1 MVTKEENKIEKEIV
15 TGITSSENE
24 AKITLKGIPDKPGI
38 AAKIFSTLASS
49 NINVDMIVQNIT
61 DDGKFSSLTFTVPVE
76 DERKSLKTPLDNL
89 LSESNKIAK
98 EIGIKIK
105 SGDNDIGDLKD
116 QSAKLKEDSKKIDK
130 ELKLTE
136 ESIKSILVNIPN
148 IPIRL
153 RSKIRLLH
161 KKIGTKK
168 FFLELIK
175 LDPISKNFV
184 KPSDTQRVIRAYE
197 VKSFTKR
204 SIYDWFKSTRSDYE
218 NDDFFKIYIDF
229 PRAELIKRIE
239 DRTQDMIKNGAVS
252 EVKKFIKLKVPKV
265 KTASKAIGI
274 AEIREYLKKK
284 IEISEVIEKISI
296 KTKQYAKRQSTW
308 GRGNMMD
315 WNKIKSEDLNKFL
328 KKI

>member
-1 MVTKEENKIEKEIV
+1 M
-15 TGITSSENE
+15 
-24 AKITLKGIPDKPGI
+24 
-38 AAKIFSTLASS
+38 
-49 NINVDMIVQNIT
+49 
-61 DDGKFSSLTFTVPVE
+61 
-76 DERKSLKTPLDNL
+76 
-89 LSESNKIAK
+89 
-98 EIGIKIK
+98 
-105 SGDNDIGDLKD
+105 
-116 QSAKLKEDSKKIDK
+116 
-130 ELKLTE
+130 
-136 ESIKSILVNIPN
+136 
-148 IPIRL
+148 
-153 RSKIRLLH
+153 H

-197 VKSFTKR
+197 VKLFTKR

-218 NDDFFKIYIDF
+218 KNDFFKIYIDY

-239 DRTQDMIKNGAVS
+239 DRTKDMIKNGAVL

-284 IEISEVIEKISI
+284 IEISEVIQKISI
-296 KTKQYAKRQSTW
+296 KTRQYAKRQSTW

>member
-1 MVTKEENKIEKEIV
+1 MDLKSKIILIYGPTASGKSNFAIKLAKKIRGEIV
-15 TGITSSENE
+15 N
-24 AKITLKGIPDKPGI
+24 A
-38 AAKIFSTLASS
+38 
-49 NINVDMIVQNIT
+49 
-61 DDGKFSSLTFTVPVE
+61 
-76 DERKSLKTPLDNL
+76 
-89 LSESNKIAK
+89 
-98 EIGIKIK
+98 
-105 SGDNDIGDLKD
+105 
-116 QSAKLKEDSKKIDK
+116 DSMQVYK
-130 ELKLTE
+130 ELKILSARPLPKNYKNIKHHLYGFQSVKKNFSSGDWLKLVNKKILDIKKRKKIPILVGGTGLYFKAITE
-136 ESIKSILVNIPN
+136 GLVNIPN

-229 PRAELIKRIE
+229 PRSELIKRIE

-284 IEISEVIEKISI
+284 IEISEVIQKISI
-296 KTKQYAKRQSTW
+296 KTRQYAKRQSTW

>member
-1 MVTKEENKIEKEIV
+1 MGSEMCIRDSAKKIKGEIV
-15 TGITSSENE
+15 N
-24 AKITLKGIPDKPGI
+24 A
-38 AAKIFSTLASS
+38 
-49 NINVDMIVQNIT
+49 
-61 DDGKFSSLTFTVPVE
+61 
-76 DERKSLKTPLDNL
+76 
-89 LSESNKIAK
+89 
-98 EIGIKIK
+98 
-105 SGDNDIGDLKD
+105 
-116 QSAKLKEDSKKIDK
+116 DSMQVYK
-130 ELKLTE
+130 ELKILSARPLPKNYKNIKHHLYGFQNVKKNFSSGDWLKLVNKKILDIKKRKKIPILVGGTGLYFKAITE
-136 ESIKSILVNIPN
+136 GLVNIPN

-284 IEISEVIEKISI
+284 IEISEVIQKISI
-296 KTKQYAKRQSTW
+296 KTRQYAKRQSTW

>member
-1 MVTKEENKIEKEIV
+1 MDLKSKIILIYGPTASGKSNFAIKLAKKIKGEIV
-15 TGITSSENE
+15 N
-24 AKITLKGIPDKPGI
+24 A
-38 AAKIFSTLASS
+38 
-49 NINVDMIVQNIT
+49 
-61 DDGKFSSLTFTVPVE
+61 
-76 DERKSLKTPLDNL
+76 
-89 LSESNKIAK
+89 
-98 EIGIKIK
+98 
-105 SGDNDIGDLKD
+105 
-116 QSAKLKEDSKKIDK
+116 DSMQVYK
-130 ELKLTE
+130 ELKILSARPIPKNYKNIKHHLYGFQSVKKNFSSGDWLKLVNKKILDIKKRKKIPILVGGTGLYFKAITE
-136 ESIKSILVNIPN
+136 GLVNIPN

-274 AEIREYLKKK
+274 AEIKEYLKKK
-284 IEISEVIEKISI
+284 IEISEVIQKISI
-296 KTKQYAKRQSTW
+296 KTRQYAKRQSTW

>member
-1 MVTKEENKIEKEIV
+1 MDLKSKIILVYGPTASGKSNFAIRLAKKIKGEIV
-15 TGITSSENE
+15 N
-24 AKITLKGIPDKPGI
+24 A
-38 AAKIFSTLASS
+38 
-49 NINVDMIVQNIT
+49 
-61 DDGKFSSLTFTVPVE
+61 
-76 DERKSLKTPLDNL
+76 
-89 LSESNKIAK
+89 
-98 EIGIKIK
+98 
-105 SGDNDIGDLKD
+105 
-116 QSAKLKEDSKKIDK
+116 DSMQVYK
-130 ELKLTE
+130 ELKILSARPLPKNYKNIKHHLYGFQNVKKNFSSGDWLKLVNKKILDIKKRKKIPILVGGTGLYFKAITE
-136 ESIKSILVNIPN
+136 GLVNIPN

-284 IEISEVIEKISI
+284 IEISEVIQKISI
-296 KTKQYAKRQSTW
+296 KTRQYAKRQSTW

>member
-1 MVTKEENKIEKEIV
+1 MDLKSKIILIYGPTASGKSNFAIKLAKKIKGEIV
-15 TGITSSENE
+15 N
-24 AKITLKGIPDKPGI
+24 A
-38 AAKIFSTLASS
+38 
-49 NINVDMIVQNIT
+49 
-61 DDGKFSSLTFTVPVE
+61 
-76 DERKSLKTPLDNL
+76 
-89 LSESNKIAK
+89 
-98 EIGIKIK
+98 
-105 SGDNDIGDLKD
+105 
-116 QSAKLKEDSKKIDK
+116 DSMQVYK
-130 ELKLTE
+130 ELKILSARPLLKDYKNIKHHLYGFKSVKKNFSTGDWLKLVNKKILDIKKRKKTPILVGGTGLYFKAITE
-136 ESIKSILVNIPN
+136 GLVNIPN

-284 IEISEVIEKISI
+284 IEISEVIQKISI
-296 KTKQYAKRQSTW
+296 KTRQYAKRQSTW